1 MFTVNVDTI
10 RHISQVYRTDKKQ
23 MMQVIYVID
32 NVLYELKSMKGME
45 DEIIRLKKLRARAE
59 QLMRTLERFA
69 VTTEEI
75 ANTYDNTEKNV
86 SQLFSILNF
95 LHLIAQFKFIYP
107 LKMLKFKFY
116 Y

>member
-1 MFTVNVDTI
+1 MFTVNVDSI
-10 RHISQVYRTDKKQ
+10 RYISAIYRSDKFK
-23 MMQVIYVID
+23 MMKVVYVID
-32 NVLYELKSMKGME
+32 EVLFELKLAKGME
-45 DEIIRLKKLRARAE
+45 DEIIRLQKLRAKAE
-59 QLMRTLERFA
+59 RLMKALDRFA

-75 ANTYDNTEKNV
+75 ANTYNNTENNV
-86 SQLFSILNF
+86 SQLFSVLNF